1 MYIEG
6 VNQVTINFFTLNGRI
21 LAQYDD
27 TDNIYFQYNGDTP
40 VGFILNDV
48 QYLYITNLS
57 GDVTGI
63 TDENGDMIAQYTY
76 DEWGKLLEIH
86 TEEEDDEEQLSIA
99 EINPLRYR
107 GYYYDNETG
116 YYYLQSRYY
125 DPELCRFISAD
136 SFDYIDADTPM
147 SVNAYA
153 YCENNPINFSDSTG
167 HDFTWDTLFDI
178 LKKCL
183 IIDFVFPEFRYKPKI
198 TLPKVS
204 TKKNNVSKWVSDE
217 GKVIGVVITEIF
229 TCLDL
234 QRLSIDLNMSFDFF
248 KFRRIQ
254 RAEKKYLL

>member
-125 DPELCRFISAD
+125 DPSICRFINAD
-136 SFDYIDADTPM
+136 VPEVAEISNDNKFGI
-147 SVNAYA
+147 NLFL
-153 YCENNPINFSDSTG
+153 YCSNDPINNNDPTGDFSSKDIARVFSN
-167 HDFTWDTLFDI
+167 LFNSMKKFAI
-178 LKKCL
+178 IYLNVMAYPLKN
-183 IIDFVFPEFRYKPKI
+183 
-198 TLPKVS
+198 
-204 TKKNNVSKWVSDE
+204 TKKQQNIKPQAKYTNMFMKINR
-217 GKVIGVVITEIF
+217 KLKICVIVF
-229 TCLDL
+229 QL
-234 QRLSIDLNMSFDFF
+234 
-248 KFRRIQ
+248 
-254 RAEKKYLL
+254 